1 MPWFIP
7 ILIFFARVFDV
18 SLGTLRTLLMIT
30 GHRGLAALLGVVEV
44 TVWIFAVGGAV
55 KYLSYPWAVVG
66 YAGGFGVGVLVGM
79 MLEEKLALGFRM
91 VRVISNRADIDVAT
105 FLRDEGYRVTR
116 VEGSGMSGPVEICLL
131 VIRRK
136 QLPDLRKLMNTRVPE
151 AFLSIERVDVAQSM
165 QPAATDSRFGRSFL
179 ERMVVRK

>member
-30 GHRGLAALLGVVEV
+30 GHRALAVVLGVFEV

-55 KYLSYPWAVVG
+55 KYLNNPWAVVG
-66 YAGGFGVGVLVGM
+66 YASGFGVGVLVGM
-79 MLEEKLALGFRM
+79 MLEEKLAFGHRM
-91 VRVISNRADIDVAT
+91 VRVISNRTDFDVAT
-105 FLRDEGYRVTR
+105 LLRKEGYRVTR
-116 VEGSGMSGPVEICLL
+116 VEGSGMSGPVEISFL

-136 QLPDLRKLMNTRVPE
+136 QLGQLQKFMKERLPE
-151 AFLSIERVDVAQSM
+151 AFLSIERVEVAQSLH
-165 QPAATDSRFGRSFL
+165 PVTAESRFSQSLLGRI
-179 ERMVVRK
+179 VIRK